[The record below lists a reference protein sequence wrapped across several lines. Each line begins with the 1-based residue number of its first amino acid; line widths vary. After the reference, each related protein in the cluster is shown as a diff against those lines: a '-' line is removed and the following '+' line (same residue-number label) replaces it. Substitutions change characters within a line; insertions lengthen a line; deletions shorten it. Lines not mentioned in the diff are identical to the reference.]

1 MPSDKSVRT
10 TLLALV
16 VAGLVT
22 GCAAAGSRIDP
33 AGPETAG
40 RGEAEMETMLS
51 SRTLS
56 VSIRCSPGKV
66 YEFVT
71 SPENLPKWAQGLGE
85 SVRKQGPDWIVDTPQ
100 GPMKIRFADRNRFG
114 VMDHTVTT
122 PSGVEVYV
130 PMRVLANG
138 SGSEVL
144 FTLFRRPDMSD
155 KQYAE
160 DMRLVERDLGAL
172 KELLEK

>member
-1 MPSDKSVRT
+1 MKT

-22 GCAAAGSRIDP
+22 GCAAAGSKIDP
-33 AGPETAG
+33 AGLETAR
-40 RGEAEMETMLS
+40 RGEAEMETLLS

-71 SPENLPKWAQGLGE
+71 NPENLPTWAQGLGR
-85 SVRKQGPDWIVDTPQ
+85 SVRRQGSDWMVDTQQ
-100 GPMKIRFADRNRFG
+100 GPMKIRFADQNRFG
-114 VMDHTVTT
+114 VMDHYVTT
-122 PSGVEVYV
+122 PAGVEVYV

-144 FTLFRRPDMSD
+144 FTLFRLPDMSD
-155 KQYAE
+155 EQYAE
-160 DMRLVERDLGAL
+160 DMQLVEHDLRAL
-172 KELLEK
+172 KDLLEK

>member
-1 MPSDKSVRT
+1 MKT
-10 TLLALV
+10 TLLAMV

-22 GCAAAGSRIDP
+22 GCAAAGSKIDH
-33 AGPETAG
+33 AEPETAG
-40 RGEAEMETMLS
+40 RGEAEMETILS

-71 SPENLPKWAQGLGE
+71 NPENLPKWAQGLGE
-85 SVRKQGPDWIVDTPQ
+85 AVSRQGPDWIVDTPQ
-100 GPMKIRFADRNRFG
+100 GPMKIRFADKNRFG
-114 VMDHTVTT
+114 VMDHYVTT
-122 PSGVEVYV
+122 PSGDEVYV

-144 FTLFRRPDMSD
+144 FTLFRLPDVSD
-155 KQYAE
+155 EKYAE
-160 DMRLVERDLGAL
+160 DMRMVDRDLKAL
-172 KELLEK
+172 KDLLEK

>member
-1 MPSDKSVRT
+1 MKT
-10 TLLALV
+10 TLLAMV

-22 GCAAAGSRIDP
+22 GCAAAGGKSDP
-33 AGPETAG
+33 AGLETAG
-40 RGEAEMETMLS
+40 RGEAEMTTMMS

-71 SPENLPKWAQGLGE
+71 NPENLPKWAQGLGQ
-85 SVRKQGPDWIVDTPQ
+85 SVRKQGSDWLVDTPQ
-100 GPMKIRFADRNRFG
+100 GSMKVRFADQNRFG

-122 PSGVEVYV
+122 PAGLEVYV

-138 SGSEVL
+138 SGSEVI
-144 FTLFRRPDMSD
+144 FTLFRLPDMTD
-155 KQYAE
+155 EKYAE
-160 DMRLVERDLGAL
+160 DMQLVERDLSAL
-172 KELLEK
+172 KAILEK